1 MRIIIVGCGR
11 VGQGL
16 AQLMS
21 QNGNHVT
28 VIDKDP
34 NALERLSSI
43 PSVRQILGI
52 GFDREVLTRAE
63 IDRTDGLAAVTNSDE
78 ANIVTAQLARHVFH
92 IPKVV
97 ARIYDPRQAEI
108 YRRLGLQV
116 IASTTWGVN
125 RIAEILS
132 YSSLDSVMNLGS
144 GEVDIVQSSV
154 PVLLVGRTVNELT
167 MPGEVSVIS
176 ITRRDRAFIPTLGT
190 VFEVGDQ
197 IHLAV
202 VITAMRRLNAMLQP
216 V

>member
-1 MRIIIVGCGR
+1 M
-11 VGQGL
+11 
-16 AQLMS
+16 
-21 QNGNHVT
+21 
-28 VIDKDP
+28 
-34 NALERLSSI
+34 
-43 PSVRQILGI
+43 
-52 GFDREVLTRAE
+52 
-63 IDRTDGLAAVTNSDE
+63 
-78 ANIVTAQLARHVFH
+78 ARHVFH

-116 IASTTWGVN
+116 IATTTWGVN

-132 YSSLDSVMNLGS
+132 YSSLDSVMNLGN
-144 GEVDIVQSSV
+144 GEVDIIQLSI
-154 PVLLVGRTVNELT
+154 PALLVGRTVNELT

-176 ITRRDRAFIPTLGT
+176 ITRRDKAFIPTLGT

-202 VITAMRRLNAMLQP
+202 VITALRRLNAMLQP